1 MARKSK
7 DPLDDLDQPPPF
19 EQQRLERRNKA
30 HIEELRASLKASHQV
45 IDRLEREK
53 DLLLGLSDRKNAKAW
68 SITRP
73 ISKGQAVAVFVVTD
87 VHIGEVVRAHT
98 VLGLNEFN
106 HTVAEKRLEEATRR
120 WLLLL
125 AKERAL
131 ADIQEAV
138 IYWGGDLIGGKI
150 HSDQAEVNDLGTASS
165 IEKAEECL
173 ERSLRT
179 ILAKSGLKK
188 ITVVCLS
195 GNHDRMTQKVQH
207 SSFYENSNASIVY
220 NHLRNRFS
228 DEKKVSFVIGEGE
241 YHDVKVFGW
250 NIRFTH
256 GHRIKFSGG
265 VGGLSIPW
273 NKHVSK
279 LNKSKHADFTI
290 GGHLHTWTYS
300 SEGCFLVNGSII
312 GTTNYS
318 LPFGHQEPMQAYL
331 TIDKDRCVTAAL
343 KVFCE

>member
-1 MARKSK
+1 M
-7 DPLDDLDQPPPF
+7 
-19 EQQRLERRNKA
+19 RNKRNELVDKL
-30 HIEELRASLKASHQV
+30 IEAEPIDHQRAIRRQAVAIAEQRRTIAALYQAL
-45 IDRLEREK
+45 DRTEAER

-68 SITRP
+68 AIKKP
-73 ISKGQAVAVFVVTD
+73 IARGQAAAVLVLSD
-87 VHIGEVVRAHT
+87 LHIGEVVRAET

-106 HTVAEKRLEEATRR
+106 HVVAARRIEEATHR

-125 AKERAL
+125 EKERSI
-131 ADIQEAV
+131 ADIREGV
-138 IYWGGDLIGGKI
+138 VFLGGDLIGGKI
-150 HSDQAEVNDLGTASS
+150 HSDQAEVNDLGIASS

-173 ERSLRT
+173 EQVLRT
-179 ILAKSGLKK
+179 VAKQSKLDA

-195 GNHDRMTQKVQH
+195 GNHDRTTERVQH

-220 NHLRNRFS
+220 AHLRKRF
-228 DEKKVSFVIGEGE
+228 EGVKGVRFVLGHGE
-241 YHDVKVFGW
+241 YHDVKVFDW

-290 GGHLHTWTYS
+290 GGHLHVWTYS
-300 SEGCFLVNGSII
+300 SEGGFLVNGSII

-318 LPFGHQEPMQAYL
+318 LPFGHQEPTQAYL
-331 TIDKDRCVTAAL
+331 TIDRDRCVTTAL